1 MQVFVLNRALTMF
14 SFYSSLHPV
23 LYEAALNNVKYY
35 LFTGGGT
42 VLKVIEEGDA
52 MGLETVKALID
63 NGANY
68 FKSIQ
73 NN

>member
-1 MQVFVLNRALTMF
+1 MF
-14 SFYSSLHPV
+14 SFCGSLHPL
-23 LYEAALNNVKYY
+23 LYQAALDNIKYY

-42 VLKVIEEGDA
+42 VLKVIEEGDP

-63 NGANY
+63 NKANY

-73 NN
+73 TN

>member
-1 MQVFVLNRALTMF
+1 MEVFHMNRALKMF
-14 SFYSSLHPV
+14 SFCASLHPA

-42 VLKVIEEGDA
+42 VLKVIEEGDP

-63 NGANY
+63 NKANY
-68 FKSIQ
+68 SKRSQ